1 LREIILT
8 IKRELYLPVEAGE
21 ISPDKLAGKSVKE
34 IESTKIWEGNRQLAL
49 DDIFKVSEKLNG
61 SDGPTIRIVGNASK
75 IRKIGY
81 RTSSGSVIVEG
92 SAGMYVGEE
101 MSGGSI
107 LVTGDAGS
115 WLGTKMKGGR
125 IEVKGRT
132 DDYVGAGYR
141 GTTLGMKG
149 GTIIIHGNA
158 GNEVG
163 CWMTNGTIRIKQNT
177 GLFPGIHMSNGTI
190 LIEGSCEGRA
200 GAQMR
205 RGKVIVSGYIPAILP
220 SFAFEEI
227 QGKTKFGEE
236 TIAGPFYAF
245 SGDMNENGKGKLSV
259 RVTAN
264 PHLEWYEK
272 YLEA

>member
-8 IKRELYLPVEAGE
+8 IKRELCLPVEAGE
-21 ISPDKLAGKSVKE
+21 ISPDKLAGKTVKE
-34 IESTKIWEGNRQLAL
+34 IESTKIWEGNKQLAL
-49 DDIFKVSEKLNG
+49 DDIFKVSEKPNG
-61 SDGPTIRIVGNASK
+61 TDEPTIRVIGNASK

-92 SAGMYVGEE
+92 NAGMYVGEE

-125 IEVKGRT
+125 IEVKGKAG
-132 DDYVGAGYR
+132 DYAGAGYR

-149 GTIIIHGNA
+149 GTIIIHDDA

-163 CWMTNGTIRIKQNT
+163 CWMTNGTIRIKGNT
-177 GLFPGIHMSNGTI
+177 GLFPGIHMSNGTV
-190 LIEGSCEGRA
+190 LVEGSCEGRA

-205 RGKVIVSGYIPAILP
+205 GGKVIISGYIPAILP

-227 QGKTKFGEE
+227 QEKAKCGEE
-236 TIAGPFYAF
+236 KIAGPFYAF

-264 PHLEWYEK
+264 PQLKWYEK